1 MIILVLLLEFM
12 HGILANQFIKK
23 QKNWWVQ
30 KVKCFSLCSSGAGS
44 EKYIYYPKEAIEKK
58 GGKFIRGYGC
68 QGKANFFP
76 LNIFG
81 GVHGNKP
88 DENDIKGAVDF
99 VKKLVE
105 ENP

>member
-1 MIILVLLLEFM
+1 M
-12 HGILANQFIKK
+12 
-23 QKNWWVQ
+23 
-30 KVKCFSLCSSGAGS
+30 SGKS
-44 EKYIYYPKEAIEKK
+44 
-58 GGKFIRGYGC
+58 
-68 QGKANFFP
+68 QFFP
-76 LNIFG
+76 LNMFG